1 MNSTQHTCRP
11 FCGTECRPRHV
22 LRTLSLILLLIGL
35 ISTSALAQGV
45 QLSLDKTDNAPT
57 PVPSGQTFTY
67 TLAYSW
73 SGGTPGT
80 LIITD
85 QVPPELDVLSTVPA
99 ATVSGNNVQFAI
111 SGLTGS
117 AGAGTVQINVRFKP
131 GVTCPGE
138 RACNIASIKEEG
150 SNTEVMSQEICATA
164 SAENKWTFEKT
175 LFAGCALD
183 NEVIFRICVKNPSGG
198 NIGGLNLTNVTL
210 TDIVP
215 SGAIVTNVSG
225 SWSSFTQTGSN
236 VTLSGGPS
244 TLPVS
249 AYNAWYCFYIT
260 LNFPSTSF
268 TAGQTVVNNAQ
279 LTFNTPCDDPQ
290 AEPTTWTAQDS
301 VTLCAANPSGQIWKG
316 LSLNLYF
323 PSNPSYLPSFTPG
336 CCGTYRVFYK
346 NNGNVAQPNVKIT
359 DQLPPEVDLNSIRTQ
374 VPTGMGPCTLK
385 VYCWSAG
392 VCGTTACTTVVYNTP
407 GTYTLSTVPANACKV
422 EWQYGGSMPITTSLN
437 NYLDV
442 CVRSTSNA
450 APFNPVL
457 SGDTITNTI
466 TGQADNFGPAS
477 TSHSKVVD
485 GQAPKILT
493 TKIFMGEC
501 TPGCTSNP
509 NGPFVPG
516 DVVRFRLA
524 VANIGNVDATTCSIT
539 DALPAGL
546 SYVGN
551 ETYFY
556 GAFNWLAS
564 QYNPP
569 CCSTS
574 VSVPTEIGGPI
585 TTPTLGA
592 TNLTWTFPTLPSRC
606 DGTVEYFIIE
616 FDVKISDSPPASPGQ
631 YHNTFTFDASNVGT
645 PVTSNQATLTVNAVS
660 QLQLTKDVRPAGSS
674 ASFSSAT
681 SVPQGGLAEFRLR
694 LTNTGNMSLQ
704 DINLLDIMPH
714 VGDIQVLPGYLTR
727 GSAYDLPTNSA
738 LSISPGT
745 GYTAGYNT
753 SANTKNPTRST
764 VGGGFCGIADP
775 TTGFGTLTNGVFG
788 TTPVS
793 TYSFE
798 VSSNTGVTLAPGGT
812 LTILVNGQV
821 PASATVG
828 STACNSFAVQATPV
842 GTTTCLK
849 AEAAPACVRV
859 EKGQQSDPCRE
870 LWLGGEPTDCCG
882 YSLSISNALGGLAN
896 LQYNVLPAP
905 GGTSPSGVVQSVTT
919 SPCSPTFTSPTSLA
933 GTTSG
938 SLGFDP
944 NCTNGGA
951 QQINFTASS
960 STSSGLIC
968 IELIATV
975 VNKQGEKIECRDTIC
990 FECDPI
996 PVQKCDSMAVKPF
1009 PYNNLD
1015 LSGRT
1020 FKIFNQ
1026 KVPAS
1031 PICSVKIEVV
1041 PPPTGPGVNGGGLYI
1056 DGVWQSWPWGSSN
1069 GYSEVLTVH
1078 GMPAANTVQFNLGID
1093 YTIGWVGNV
1102 FVTAYHCDGDSC
1114 TMDYGPWKAKK
1125 GKPWTSGGVITGPK
1139 LSDSIR
1145 FYTLNLD
1152 PKGTPEGT
1160 QYISIGHEDQR
1171 DSIVAI
1177 SPASLPCDSASVA
1190 NGECDDRIR
1199 LVEARDGTA
1208 LVSFSGDIN
1217 RNGGSDRPM
1226 NMTVFLLGDG
1236 DRNENVVVTFFDA
1249 DGNEIGTTEL
1259 DVETGTLTSDVPNAV
1274 TGISVPGGFNL
1285 HPNPAAFSTTA
1296 QFRLD
1301 RSEPSVSIEL
1311 IDAQGRHVRT
1321 IVDGE
1326 RMSAGDH
1333 QINVDVSETASGTY
1347 FLLLQTEGG
1356 TQSRRVIV
1364 QR

>member
-1 MNSTQHTCRP
+1 MNSMRDKCRP
-11 FCGTECRPRHV
+11 LCWLTDSPNCI
-22 LRTLSLILLLIGL
+22 LRTMTFVLLLIGTMS
-35 ISTSALAQGV
+35 ITASAQGL
-45 QLSLDKTDNAPT
+45 QLSLDKTHNAPT

-73 SGGTPGT
+73 SGGAPGT

-99 ATVSGNNVQFAI
+99 ATVTGNNVQFSL

-138 RACNIASIKEEG
+138 RACNIAAIRQEG
-150 SNTEVMSQEICATA
+150 SDEEVKSKSVCATA
-164 SAENKWTFEKT
+164 SAENKWTLEKT

-198 NIGGLNLTNVTL
+198 DIGGLNLTDVTL
-210 TDIVP
+210 TDVVP
-215 SGAIVTNVSG
+215 AGATVTNVSG

-236 VTLSGGPS
+236 VTLSSGPS

-249 AYNAWYCFYIT
+249 AYNAWYCVYIT

-268 TAGQTVVNNAQ
+268 NAGETVVNNAR
-279 LTFNTPCDDPQ
+279 LTFRTPCDDPQ
-290 AEPTTWTAQDS
+290 GEPTVWTDQDS
-301 VTLCAANPSGQIWKG
+301 VTLCDANPSGQIWKG

-323 PSNPSYLPSFTPG
+323 PSNPAYLPTFTPG

-346 NNGNVAQPNVKIT
+346 NNGNVAQPNVTIT
-359 DQLPPEVDLNSIRTQ
+359 DELPPEVDLNSIRTQ
-374 VPTGMGPCTLK
+374 VPSGMGPCTLK

-392 VCGTTACTTVVYNTP
+392 TCGTTACTTVVYNTP
-407 GTYTLSTVPANACKV
+407 GTYLLTTVPANACKV
-422 EWQYGGSMPITTSLN
+422 EWEYGGSMPISTSLN

-450 APFNPVL
+450 TPFASVN
-457 SGDTITNTI
+457 SGDTITNLVI
-466 TGQADNFGPAS
+466 GQADNYGPVS
-477 TSHSKVVD
+477 TTHSKVVD
-485 GQAPKILT
+485 AHMPKIIT

-516 DVVRFRLA
+516 DIVRFRLA
-524 VANIGNVDATTCSIT
+524 VANIGNLDATTCTIT
-539 DALPAGL
+539 DALPSGL

-556 GAFNWLAS
+556 GAFNWMAS

-574 VSVPTEIGGPI
+574 VSVPSQIGGPI
-585 TTPTLGA
+585 STPTLGD
-592 TNLTWTFPTLPSRC
+592 TSLTWSFPTLPSRC

-616 FDVKISDSPPASPGQ
+616 FDVKISDDPPASPGQ
-631 YHNTFTFDASNVGT
+631 YHNRFTFDASNLGS

-660 QLQLTKDVRPAGSS
+660 QLQLTKEVRPAGSS
-674 ASFSSAT
+674 AAFSSAT
-681 SVPQGGLAEFRLR
+681 SVPQGGQAEFRLQ

-704 DINLLDIMPH
+704 DICLLDIMPH
-714 VGDIQVLPGYLTR
+714 NGDIQVLPGYLSR
-727 GSAYDLPTNSA
+727 GSAYDMPTTGSLTIA
-738 LSISPGT
+738 PAT
-745 GYTAGYNT
+745 GYTAGYNS
-753 SANTKNPTRST
+753 SANTKNPMRST
-764 VGGGFCGIADP
+764 VCGGFCGVADP
-775 TTGFGTLTNGVFG
+775 TTGFGTLTNGIFG
-788 TTPVS
+788 GTATS
-793 TYSFE
+793 TYSFK
-798 VSSNTGVTLAPGGT
+798 VSSNAGITLAPGST
-812 LTILVNGQV
+812 LTILANGQV
-821 PASATVG
+821 PATAAVG

-842 GTTTCLK
+842 GTSTCLK

-859 EKGQQSDPCRE
+859 EQGQQSDPCRE
-870 LWLGGEPTDCCG
+870 IWRGGKPTDCCG
-882 YSLSISNALGGLAN
+882 YSLSISNTLGGLAN

-905 GGTSPSGVVQSVTT
+905 GSTSPSGVVQSVMT
-919 SPCSPTFTSPTSLA
+919 SPCSPTFTSPASLA

-938 SLGFDP
+938 NLVFDP
-944 NCTNGGA
+944 ACTAGGP
-951 QQINFTASS
+951 QQINFSASS
-960 STSSGLIC
+960 STSSGTIC

-990 FECDPI
+990 FECDPL
-996 PVQKCDSMAVKPF
+996 PVQKCDSMSVKPF

-1031 PICSVKIEVV
+1031 PICSVKIQVI

-1056 DGVWQSWPWGSSN
+1056 DGVWKAWPWGSSN
-1069 GYSEVLTVH
+1069 GYSEILTVH

-1102 FVTAYHCDGDSC
+1102 LVTAYHCDGDSC
-1114 TMDYGPWKAKK
+1114 TMDYGPWRARK
-1125 GKPWTSGGVITGPK
+1125 GKPWVGGGVITGPK

-1145 FYTLNLD
+1145 YYTLNVE
-1152 PKGTPEGT
+1152 PKSVPEGT
-1160 QYISIGHEDQR
+1160 QYISIGHENRR

-1177 SPASLPCDSASVA
+1177 TPASLPCDSASIA
-1190 NGECDDRIR
+1190 NGECDDRIS

-1208 LVSFSGDIN
+1208 LVSFARDLN
-1217 RNGGSDRPM
+1217 RENGKPM
-1226 NMTVFLLGDG
+1226 TLTVFMLGDG
-1236 DRNENVVVTFFDA
+1236 ERNENVLITFFDA
-1249 DGNEIGTTEL
+1249 EGNEIGTTEVK
-1259 DVETGTLTSDVPNAV
+1259 VETGTLTSDVEE
-1274 TGISVPGGFNL
+1274 GISAIAVPGGFNVQ
-1285 HPNPAAFSTTA
+1285 PNPTLSSTAAL
-1296 QFRLD
+1296 FRLD
-1301 RSEPSVSIEL
+1301 RSESSVRIEL
-1311 IDAQGRHVRT
+1311 LDAAGRHVRT

-1326 RMSAGDH
+1326 RMSAGEH
-1333 QINVDVSETASGTY
+1333 RINVDLSDEASGTY
-1347 FLLLQTEGG
+1347 FLLLQTDSG
-1356 TQSRRVIV
+1356 TQSRRIVV